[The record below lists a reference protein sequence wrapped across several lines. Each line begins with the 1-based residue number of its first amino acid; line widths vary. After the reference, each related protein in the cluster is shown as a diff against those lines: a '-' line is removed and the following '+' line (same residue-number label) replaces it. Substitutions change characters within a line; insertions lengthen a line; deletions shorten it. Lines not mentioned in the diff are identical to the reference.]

1 MRRTQIILVVAA
13 VLAVVL
19 YFMDWPTA
27 ARVRSHALQL
37 SEAGQHEKA
46 IKELRRLIEEYPR
59 HRIAAKA
66 KKDISEIEAEKLFQE
81 ALACVGSS
89 PRYYSA
95 KLCLLP
101 LQQHYPGSA
110 AATKADERLA
120 ELYSEEAKL
129 HYDSATAAKQQGRHD
144 DAWDA
149 FKEACEEFPD
159 AEYGPKAC
167 DALASFTLRAR
178 LSVVGGKV
186 RQRKPDG
193 LTWDPRIPKS
203 QSPPDPFVCVYS
215 DGELLLKTQWVA
227 NSWWPSWNESVVVEL
242 NPWANLRFELWD
254 RDGTSHDR
262 IGDKGTKVESLF
274 NKHGELALSGG
285 NMISFKLL
293 EDRRSSG
300 LER

>member
-19 YFMDWPTA
+19 YFMYWPTA
-27 ARVRSHALQL
+27 ARIRSHALQL

-89 PRYYSA
+89 PSYYSA

-120 ELYSEEAKL
+120 ELYSEEANSTTIPRQQQNSKGGMMML
-129 HYDSATAAKQQGRHD
+129 GMHSRRRVKSFQMLSTA
-144 DAWDA
+144 
-149 FKEACEEFPD
+149 
-159 AEYGPKAC
+159 
-167 DALASFTLRAR
+167 
-178 LSVVGGKV
+178 
-186 RQRKPDG
+186 
-193 LTWDPRIPKS
+193 PRPAM
-203 QSPPDPFVCVYS
+203 P
-215 DGELLLKTQWVA
+215 LL
-227 NSWWPSWNESVVVEL
+227 PS
-242 NPWANLRFELWD
+242 R
-254 RDGTSHDR
+254 
-262 IGDKGTKVESLF
+262 
-274 NKHGELALSGG
+274 
-285 NMISFKLL
+285 
-293 EDRRSSG
+293 
-300 LER
+300 